1 MRFKGLDLNLL
12 VAFQELMEARSVSRA
27 AAKLNLSQPAM
38 SAALGRLRDFF
49 GDELLVPQGKR
60 MFPTP
65 YAESLVPMVQD
76 TLRRIDSL
84 ITTSTSFEPATTQRV
99 FRLIASDYI
108 TAAVIAPLSRRLA
121 RIAPGIRIEVVL
133 PSDNSGDLIA
143 EGKFDLLITP
153 EEFINPGQ
161 PAEFLFEERH
171 VVVGW
176 SRNPLFEREITID
189 DLLRAGHVG
198 VQMGNQRTNA
208 FADNVMEKLGHVRRL
223 EVTASSFTMV
233 PWLLIE
239 TDRLALMHERL
250 ARRMAGMFPL
260 AMAPIPFPFP
270 QMREMMQ
277 FNRARA
283 SDEGLAW
290 LRAELRRASAL
301 LPSDSIYG
309 NDESSSIQ

>member
-12 VAFQELMEARSVSRA
+12 VAFDELMEARSVSRA

-38 SAALGRLRDFF
+38 SAALGRLRDYF
-49 GDELLVPQGKR
+49 DDDLLVPQGKR
-60 MFPTP
+60 MFPTA
-65 YAESLVPMVQD
+65 YAESLVPMVRD
-76 TLRRIDSL
+76 TLRRIEAM
-84 ITTSTSFEPATTQRV
+84 ITTSTSFDPATSQRV

-121 RIAPGIRIEVVL
+121 RVAPGIRLEVVL
-133 PSDNSGDLIA
+133 PSDSSSDLIA
-143 EGKFDLLITP
+143 QGKFDLLITP
-153 EEFINPGQ
+153 EQFINPDQ

-176 SRNPLFEREITID
+176 NQNPIFAREVTLD
-189 DLLRAGHVG
+189 DLVRAGHVG

-208 FADNVMEKLGHVRRL
+208 FADNVMEKLGHTRRL

-239 TDRLALMHERL
+239 TERLALMHERL
-250 ARRMAGMFPL
+250 TRQMAEMFPL
-260 AMAPIPFPFP
+260 AFAPIPFPFP

-277 FNRARA
+277 FNRAR
-283 SDEGLAW
+283 SNDEGLIW
-290 LRAELRRASAL
+290 LREQLRSASAL
-301 LPSDSIYG
+301 ST
-309 NDESSSIQ
+309 

>member
-12 VAFQELMEARSVSRA
+12 VAFDELMEARSVSRA
-27 AAKLNLSQPAM
+27 ADKLNLSQPAM
-38 SAALGRLRDFF
+38 SAALGRLRDYFD
-49 GDELLVPQGKR
+49 DELLVPQGKR
-60 MFPTP
+60 MFPTA
-65 YAESLVPMVQD
+65 YAETLVPMVRD
-76 TLRRIDSL
+76 TLRRIEAM
-84 ITTSTSFEPATTQRV
+84 ITTSTSFDPATSQRV

-121 RIAPGIRIEVVL
+121 RIAPGIRLEVVL
-133 PSDNSGDLIA
+133 PSDGSSELIA
-143 EGKFDLLITP
+143 QGKFDLLITP
-153 EEFINPGQ
+153 EQFINTEQ

-176 SRNPLFEREITID
+176 NQNPIFAREVTLD
-189 DLLRAGHVG
+189 DLLGAGHVG

-208 FADNVMEKLGHVRRL
+208 FADNVMEKLGHTRRL

-239 TDRLALMHERL
+239 TERLALMHERL
-250 ARRMAGMFPL
+250 TRQMAGMFPL
-260 AMAPIPFPFP
+260 AFAPIPFPFP

-283 SDEGLAW
+283 GDEGLAW
-290 LRAELRRASAL
+290 LRDELRSASAL
-301 LPSDSIYG
+301 
-309 NDESSSIQ
+309 SS

>member
-27 AAKLNLSQPAM
+27 ASKLNLSQPAM
-38 SAALGRLRDFF
+38 SAALGRLREYFD
-49 GDELLVPQGKR
+49 DELLVSQGKR
-60 MFPTP
+60 MFPTA
-65 YAESLVPMVQD
+65 YAESLVPLVQD
-76 TLRRIDSL
+76 ALRRIEAL
-84 ITTSTSFEPATTQRV
+84 ITISTSFEPATTQRV

-121 RIAPGIRIEVVL
+121 RTAPGIRLEMVL
-133 PSDNSGDLIA
+133 PSDNSSALIA

-153 EEFINPGQ
+153 EEFINSEQ
-161 PAEFLFEERH
+161 PAEPLFEERH

-176 SRNPLFEREITID
+176 NRNAIFSREVTLD

-208 FADNVMEKLGHVRRL
+208 FADNVIEKLGHVRRL
-223 EVTASSFTMV
+223 EVTAASFTMV

-239 TDRLALMHERL
+239 TERLALMHERL

-260 AMAPIPFPFP
+260 AIAPIPFPFP
-270 QMREMMQ
+270 MMREMMQ

-283 SDEGLAW
+283 NDDGLTW
-290 LRAELRRASAL
+290 LREELRRASAL
-301 LPSDSIYG
+301 SLEDSIHQS
-309 NDESSSIQ
+309 DEGL

>member
-27 AAKLNLSQPAM
+27 ADRLNLSQPAM
-38 SAALGRLRDFF
+38 SAALGRLRDYF
-49 GDELLVPQGKR
+49 DDDLLVSQGKR
-60 MFPTP
+60 MFPTA
-65 YAESLVPMVQD
+65 YAESLVPLVQD
-76 TLRRIDSL
+76 ALRRIDAL
-84 ITTSTSFEPATTQRV
+84 IATSTHFEPETTQRI

-108 TAAVIAPLSRRLA
+108 TAAVIAPLSRRVA

-133 PSDNSGDLIA
+133 PSDNSGELIA

-153 EEFINPGQ
+153 EEFINAEQ
-161 PAEFLFEERH
+161 PAELLFEERH

-176 SRNPLFEREITID
+176 NRNPIFAGELTLE
-189 DLLRAGHVG
+189 DLLRGGHVG

-208 FADNVMEKLGHVRRL
+208 FAENVMEKLGHVRRL

-239 TDRLALMHERL
+239 TERLALMHERL

-260 AMAPIPFPFP
+260 AIAPIPFPFP
-270 QMREMMQ
+270 LMREMMQ

-283 SDEGLAW
+283 NDEGLSW
-290 LRAELRRASAL
+290 LREELRRASDL
-301 LPSDSIYG
+301 SPTKSI
-309 NDESSSIQ
+309 